1 MTYGDSSSGARTWF
15 RGAKASPERG
25 LERENQRSDALE
37 SLLSTARGLSQSTE
51 GLEAVL
57 PRFRETVAA
66 SGYHPML
73 LLEYARF
80 LIRNSRGST
89 AEEVLALSLAKNGAQ
104 VDALELYLEIVR
116 ELELPKE
123 RSAWALERLAVDVPA
138 HPAEHRAALDYAI
151 PHRLRGALAAIEAS
165 GNPVD
170 RAIVQINR
178 AYIEQTMSSEVLAA
192 IGADLGENDLLRAH
206 LTVALARGNRG
217 VATGLLK
224 TADPKAVPLNA
235 LRRAIRRARSSS
247 KQKQLVEY
255 LERYRAFKPDDAW
268 AKRLQADVQRNAVS
282 NYQLGKSGFP
292 FPKMR
297 SAPAYEAQPDRVFY
311 LLHNSLP
318 HNSAGYATRT
328 HGLLS
333 ELNRIGWDVD
343 GVTRLGYPYD
353 MPGQAEVPDVSL
365 HDVVG
370 NVDYRRLLR
379 GRDIEKKNPM
389 FDYTE
394 RYSRALLELAK
405 EQRPAIIH
413 AASNHWNGLTAVK
426 TARRL
431 GLPSIYEVR
440 GLWEVTRG
448 SRNPEWAQSN
458 MFKYIARMEA
468 DAARGATRVFAITE
482 ALRDEMISRGVDGD
496 KINIIPNGVDTS
508 RFTPIPRDEELASQL
523 GVAGKTVIGYVGSV
537 LDYEGIELMLEA
549 AEVLNRTREDFH
561 VLIVGDGAELERFQK
576 HVEEHELE
584 HVVTFTGRVPHEDVE
599 RYYSL
604 IDITPFPR
612 LPLPVCEMVSPL
624 KPFEAMAMGKA
635 VVASDVAA
643 LKEIVTPGLN
653 GYLHEKGNGES
664 LIEQLT
670 RLLDDPAHT
679 RQIGAQAREW
689 VVENRDWSRLSML
702 IADAYAEL
710 TR

>member
-1 MTYGDSSSGARTWF
+1 MSESRSGGSRPSRGRAASSTDSGSGVTRSA
-15 RGAKASPERG
+15 AAEEL
-25 LERENQRSDALE
+25 LERARALSKDPSSFELALGVYRDAVE
-37 SLLSTARGLSQSTE
+37 
-51 GLEAVL
+51 
-57 PRFRETVAA
+57 A
-66 SGYHPML
+66 SGFDASVML
-73 LLEYARF
+73 DYARF

-89 AEEVLALSLAKNGAQ
+89 AEEVLALALARHGAL
-104 VDALELYLEIVR
+104 VDALEMYLDLVR
-116 ELELPKE
+116 ELDLPAP
-123 RSAWALERLAVDVPA
+123 RATWALNQLRADIAA
-138 HPAEHRAALDYAI
+138 HPGSHRAALDYAI
-151 PHRLRGALAAIEAS
+151 PHQMDDVLGTIGA
-165 GNPVD
+165 GPD
-170 RAIVQINR
+170 RVNKAIVLINQ
-178 AYIEQTMSSEVLAA
+178 AYKDDSFSEQTLDAA
-192 IGADLGENDLLRAH
+192 GEGLGANDVVRAH
-206 LTVALARGNRG
+206 LTVALGRGNRT
-217 VATGLLK
+217 VATDLLK
-224 TADPKAVPLNA
+224 SADPRAVPQNA
-235 LRRAIRRARSSS
+235 LRRAIRRARGAG
-247 KQKQLVEY
+247 KDTQVIQYVEA
-255 LERYRAFKPDDAW
+255 YRKLLPNDGW
-268 AKRLQADVQRNAVS
+268 AKRLQDEYQRNAVS
-282 NYQLGKSGFP
+282 NYQLGRTGFP
-292 FPKMR
+292 FPTMR
-297 SAPAYEAQPDRVFY
+297 PEPAYQAQRDHVFY

-333 ELNRIGWDVD
+333 ELNRIGWNVD

-353 MPGQAEVPDVSL
+353 MPGMAEIPDVPL

-370 NVDYRRLLR
+370 NVDYRRLLT
-379 GRDIEKKNPM
+379 GRQIEKKNPL
-389 FDYTE
+389 FFYTE
-394 RYSRALLELAK
+394 RYSKALLELAK
-405 EQRPAIIH
+405 QERPAIIH

-431 GLPSIYEVR
+431 GIPSIYEVR

-458 MFKYIARMEA
+458 MFQYIARMEA
-468 DAARGATRVFAITE
+468 DAAKGATRVFAITE

-496 KINIIPNGVDTS
+496 KIQIVPNGVDTS
-508 RFTPIPRDEELASQL
+508 RFTPTPKDDELASQL

-549 AEVLNRTREDFH
+549 AEVMNRTRADFH

-635 VVASDVAA
+635 VVSSDVAA
-643 LKEIVTPGLN
+643 LKEIVTPGVN
-653 GYLHEKGNGES
+653 GYLHEKGSAES

-670 RLLDDPAHT
+670 RLLDDPEHT
-679 RQIGAQAREW
+679 RQIGAQARDW
-689 VVENRDWSRLSML
+689 VVENRDWRRLATL
-702 IADAYAEL
+702 IAETYDEL
-710 TR
+710 AR